1 MSAEPSY
8 AEASRALLRER
19 LFAAATELLG
29 ERRWADV
36 TMADVAGGAGVSR
49 QTLYNE
55 FGNRDEFAQAF
66 LLREADLLIAEVEQ
80 GIQSHEDDARAALV
94 AAFEVFLSKAAEDP
108 LVRTIASGDGSDG
121 LLPLVTVQGGPVI
134 GYATERL
141 AEVLEGGWTR
151 LSEDEARLVAEPLV
165 RLAISHLALPTDP
178 PETVAANAAAMLGPY
193 LEGLLER
200 RAGRRAA

>member
-8 AEASRALLRER
+8 AEASRGLLRER
-19 LFAAATELLG
+19 LFAAATELLEG
-29 ERRWADV
+29 RRWADV
-36 TMADVAGGAGVSR
+36 TMADVATGAGVSR

-55 FGNRDEFAQAF
+55 FGSRDEFAQAF

-80 GIQSHEDDARAALV
+80 GIQAHENDARAALT

-108 LVRTIASGDGSDG
+108 LVRTIATGDGTDG

-141 AEVLEGGWTR
+141 SEVLQGGWTK
-151 LSEDEARLVAEPLV
+151 LDEAQARRVAEPLV
-165 RLAISHLALPTDP
+165 RLAISHLALPTDA
-178 PETVAANAAAMLGPY
+178 PETVAANAAEMLGPY
-193 LEGLLER
+193 LEQLLEAR
-200 RAGRRAA
+200 VRP